1 MHQDKPQF
9 SPLTIHHT
17 VYKVVESEGNK
28 VVVEELLCI
37 LVSLPWES
45 FDGNKSSFI
54 LANNNFS
61 SSE

>member
-37 LVSLPWES
+37 LVSLP
-45 FDGNKSSFI
+45 
-54 LANNNFS
+54 
-61 SSE
+61 